1 MSTFGLLVI
10 ILFMLLTGGA
20 VLMYF
25 NDNQDLLI
33 SKFLMLLLVLLVFAE
48 GVLAVIEFPLYV
60 VDGIIFISMGE
71 EWLAH
76 VMMIIYAIIIAFILF
91 FIVPKINWSSLLTA
105 SPVKLVVIGAV
116 LISLL
121 AYTELFNGFYSF
133 ESVKDYNEFKE
144 AYSEYDDNFFPTKIL
159 KTSDEDEGHYSVYP
173 FDVTCA
179 SGSLDLAYRAEI
191 AVIGTPDEET
201 GVVETQ
207 MYFYPFTYKMYEERD
222 PVAFSDATYDP
233 HAEEIPITSATDPKL
248 AENKKTSDSDAQEAA

>member
-1 MSTFGLLVI
+1 MSTFGLLAI

-33 SKFLMLLLVLLVFAE
+33 SKLLVLLLVLLVVAE
-48 GVLAVIEFPLYV
+48 GVLAIIEFPLYV
-60 VDGIIFISMGE
+60 IDGIIFISMGE

-76 VMMIIYAIIIAFILF
+76 VMMIIFAIIIAFILF

-105 SPVKLVVIGAV
+105 SPLKLVVIGAV

-121 AYTELFNGFYSF
+121 AYTELFNGAYSF
-133 ESVKDYNEFKE
+133 ENMKEYNEMKS
-144 AYSEYDDNFFPTKIL
+144 AYSQYDAHFFPTKIL
-159 KTSDEDEGHYSVYP
+159 KTSEEDDGHYSVYP
-173 FDVTCA
+173 FDATCA
-179 SGSLDLAYRAEI
+179 SGKLDLVYRAEI
-191 AVIGTPDEET
+191 AVISTKNEE
-201 GVVETQ
+201 GNIVETE

-233 HAEEIPITSATDPKL
+233 HAEEIPVTSATDPKL
-248 AENKKTSDSDAQEAA
+248 PENQKTSATDAQGAA